1 MMHRSLA
8 LTLSLAL
15 PSIAAC
21 RTPDPIDE
29 AEALCDC
36 VPAQGDEYGD
46 EYGGYPMPPSCERET
61 CPMIE
66 ASSQEEAQTS
76 TGGEEDSFMLDDP
89 GALACALTGLRDRKP
104 LLVQWRHR
112 IDGGFSGEGGYV
124 LIGGDGLA
132 LRRSHEWAD
141 LGGQVF
147 DAEVGELESPEYF
160 QACLDEPD
168 ERARFDCLSD
178 ALADVQRV
186 CDVGW
191 FVDYW

>member
-1 MMHRSLA
+1 MMHRSELA
-8 LTLSLAL
+8 LALAL
-15 PSIAAC
+15 PSIVAC
-21 RTPDPIDE
+21 RTPDSIDE

-36 VPAQGDEYGD
+36 VAPQGGDEYD
-46 EYGGYPMPPSCERET
+46 APICEREA

-89 GALACALTGLRDRKP
+89 DALACALAGLRDRKP

-168 ERARFDCLSD
+168 ERARFDCLSE